1 MGGSADGMRSAAG
14 IKRTLIWTMAV
25 ASGATVANLY
35 YNQPLLSEIANTFRA
50 SNHAV
55 GLIPPVTQIG
65 YGLGMLLI
73 GPLGD
78 STERRKLV
86 LTLIALV
93 TAALL
98 AAAASPSLPALG
110 AASLAIGIT
119 TCVPQVLIPFAASLA
134 PPTSAE
140 EPSAWS

>member
-1 MGGSADGMRSAAG
+1 MKICCSSAHRPETDDTRAHLLQVAEALQPAPERLPLR
-14 IKRTLIWTMAV
+14 IIWTMAV

-55 GLIPPVTQIG
+55 GLIPTITQIG

-78 STERRKLV
+78 RTERRKLV

-98 AAAASPSLPALG
+98 AAA
-110 AASLAIGIT
+110 
-119 TCVPQVLIPFAASLA
+119 
-134 PPTSAE
+134 
-140 EPSAWS
+140 